1 VFCSPF
7 VMLVHRL
14 QQFVDMAVTQLGLEF
29 QLAHSMATRSSFRG
43 RRKCPQRRQMKQQNR
58 RHIQSSCH
66 NWTFTQR
73 CWRKFSVDTVWHAR
87 TSWRCCRRQ
96 TVAALDQLI
105 IHSSSWSAEN
115 ERTMTIA
122 SFRRIMNVV
131 NYRLVPSFFCCFS
144 DTDLCGFYSSAFFQL
159 CAFSA
164 VTLLVSCQDGA
175 ELFSL

>member
-1 VFCSPF
+1 MFCSPF

-58 RHIQSSCH
+58 HHIQSSCH
-66 NWTFTQR
+66 NWTFTQH

-87 TSWRCCRRQ
+87 TSWRCCRQQ

-122 SFRRIMNVV
+122 SYRRIMNVV

-144 DTDLCGFYSSAFFQL
+144 DTDLCGFYVL
-159 CAFSA
+159 CIFPA
-164 VTLLVSCQDGA
+164 LCI
-175 ELFSL
+175 